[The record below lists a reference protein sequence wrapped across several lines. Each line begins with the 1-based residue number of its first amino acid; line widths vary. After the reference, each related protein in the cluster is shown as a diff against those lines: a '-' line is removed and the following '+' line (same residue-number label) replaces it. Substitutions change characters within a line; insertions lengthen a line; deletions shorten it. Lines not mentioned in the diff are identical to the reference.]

1 VAAAG
6 VWAWAGQGVAT
17 PRLSVQMWWLV
28 VRTASALCQ
37 HALLPALIAVF
48 HSLPAACSPVQA
60 TIITI
65 IIIIIITITITITI
79 TTTTTTT
86 TIITKLLIKI
96 SMIMMIIIFIIVI

>member
-65 IIIIIITITITITI
+65 IIIITITI
-79 TTTTTTT
+79 TTTTT

>member
-65 IIIIIITITITITI
+65 IIIITITITI
-79 TTTTTTT
+79 TTTTT

>member
-65 IIIIIITITITITI
+65 IIIITITITITI

>member
-1 VAAAG
+1 MAAAG

-65 IIIIIITITITITI
+65 IIIITITITI
-79 TTTTTTT
+79 TTTTT

>member
-65 IIIIIITITITITI
+65 IIIITITITITI
-79 TTTTTTT
+79 TTTTT

>member
-65 IIIIIITITITITI
+65 IITITITITI
-79 TTTTTTT
+79 TTTTT